1 MVIETRKRYDERK
14 TESLKSEQEIQK
26 LKSQKEILLS
36 DENKYNDMI
45 ESQRKELE
53 ETSKRLEEVTAL
65 MEATTYRKDIYAN
78 MKDVVKHDLLIL
90 KKRYF
95 DLDVKLMRDSTKL
108 KTLKNE
114 YESKMK
120 LSKRCR

>member
-114 YESKMK
+114 HESKMK